1 MSHEENN
8 YKQFP
13 ALAAYIDRVGAEE
26 LSYKTF
32 IVKTHIDKYYI
43 DKCFIRIDT
52 EARTITCTNPT
63 YAPSPAEEQLI
74 LAELVNRVFPKPIG
88 ADDVSGMI
96 RAIER
101 KGGRVEKKDIFELWC
116 RETNKIV
123 MVQRRY
129 QKEGENKQYH
139 PWTLFDDGV
148 WRQMEPGTA
157 LPFWKP
163 KKKIAN
169 SIMVHEGAK
178 AARFCEWL
186 CRSNEHEA
194 VELRKVHPW
203 FEELNQYEHWGIIGG
218 ALAPHRANY
227 SELRRERPAD
237 VVYVADNDD
246 QGRRVLNSFSRLYEG
261 SLKWVKFDSRWP
273 KAWDLADKM
282 PEELFSKIDGD
293 RHYIGPS
300 LNSLYG
306 PATYA
311 TESIPNPEGR
321 GRPMVVAR
329 TAFME
334 EWYHSV
340 HPEFFS
346 HRDNPS
352 QLLSVAEFNSF
363 NAPFSQVDDLAR
375 LIKRDAANK
384 AFLVQY
390 KPGMPPGLCGSVEDG
405 QFINCHSG
413 SRVKA
418 IKGDPKPFLDYMEY
432 LIPEAG
438 DRHELMQWCAT
449 LIARPGNKM
458 SYSVLLVSERQ
469 GTGKSTLGLE
479 ILRPLIGSQN
489 VSIPN
494 ETQIVDSQFN
504 SWAGFKRL
512 VVVNEIYQG
521 DNNKAYNKLKSY
533 VADSHIALHLKHQA
547 EFSIENW
554 VHIFACSNS
563 MRALKLELDDRRWLI
578 PKVTEKKRDHAYWK
592 AFFAWLST
600 GGLGIIKQWAEDFVE
615 KHGAIEPGAWAPQTV
630 AKKEMIEEAFSK
642 GMQAAKWLLGEMKQ
656 IGQDTG
662 IKPFTTD
669 VLVIDEIRN
678 RVYDG
683 RDVPYLEKPLTIRK
697 IAKGLGLAV
706 GEVKD
711 RSFSKKGELGRIL
724 SLDEEIANSTHS
736 ILRARGLKPFDF
748 NMIAS
753 KI

>member
-96 RAIER
+96 RTIER
-101 KGGRVEKKDIFELWC
+101 KGGRVEKKDIFELWS

-148 WRQMEPGTA
+148 WRQMEPGTP

-194 VELRKVHPW
+194 VEARKKHPW
-203 FEELNQYEHWGIIGG
+203 YEELNQYEHWGIIGG

-227 SELRRERPAD
+227 AELRRERPAD

-273 KAWDLADKM
+273 KAWDLADSF
-282 PEELFSKIDGD
+282 PNEFFGNIGD
-293 RHYIGPS
+293 STVYVGPTLQS
-300 LNSLYG
+300 LMN

-311 TESIPNPEGR
+311 TEALPVEGR
-321 GRPMVVAR
+321 GRPAIVVR
-329 TAFME
+329 TAFAE
-334 EWYHSV
+334 EWWHSV
-340 HPEFFS
+340 HPEIFV
-346 HRDNPS
+346 HRDQPN
-352 QLLSVAEFNSF
+352 LLLPAIEFNSIT
-363 NAPFSQVDDLAR
+363 APFSQVDDLAR
-375 LIKRDAANK
+375 LMRKDAANK
-384 AFLVQY
+384 AFKVQY
-390 KPGMPPGLCGSVEDG
+390 KPGLPSGLCGSVQEN
-405 QFINCHSG
+405 QFINCHVPSPV
-413 SRVKA
+413 RAVA
-418 IKGDPKPFLDYMEY
+418 GDPTPFLQYMEH
-432 LIPEAG
+432 LIPEPG
-438 DRHELMQWCAT
+438 DRHELMKWCAT
-449 LIARPGNKM
+449 LIDRPDIRIAYG
-458 SYSVLLVSERQ
+458 VLLVSENQ
-469 GTGKSTLGLE
+469 GTGKSTLGVE
-479 ILRPLIGSQN
+479 ILRPLVGEHNTSLPTEKQ
-489 VSIPN
+489 V
-494 ETQIVDSQFN
+494 VDSQFN

-512 VVVNEIYQG
+512 AIINEIYQG
-521 DNNKAYNKLKSY
+521 NSSKAYNELKSY
-533 VADSHIALHLKHQA
+533 ITERSFDLNIKHQA
-547 EFSIENW
+547 QFSVENW
-554 VHIFACSNS
+554 IHIFACSNS
-563 MRALKLELDDRRWLI
+563 MRALKLSMDDRRWLVPRVSEI
-578 PKVTEKKRDHAYWK
+578 KRGHEYWDG
-592 AFFAWLST
+592 FYGWLAT
-600 GGLGIIKQWAEDFVE
+600 GGLSIIKHWAHEFIA
-615 KHGAIEPGAWAPQTV
+615 KHGPIMAGEESPMTA
-630 AKKEMIEEAFSK
+630 AKKDMIEETFSR
-642 GMQAAKWLLGEMKQ
+642 GMIVGKWLLEEMRRVSLESDQ
-656 IGQDTG
+656 
-662 IKPFTTD
+662 KPFTTD
-669 VLVIDEIRN
+669 VLMAEEIKQRA
-678 RVYDG
+678 YDG
-683 RDVPYLEKPLTIRK
+683 RDVPFLEKPLTIRK
-697 IAKGLGLAV
+697 LAKDVGLFV
-706 GEVKD
+706 GEERD
-711 RSFSKKGELGRIL
+711 RAFSLKGERGRLLATAEEL
-724 SLDEEIANSTHS
+724 SKVKQMKLKES
-736 ILRARGLKPFDF
+736 GLKPFDF
-748 NMIAS
+748 SMIAE
-753 KI
+753 KL